1 MRPLP
6 LLPLALALAACGQPD
21 DDPSGLT
28 PDEARQLNEAAA
40 AIDINS
46 GVPVNLSEDDQ

>member
-1 MRPLP
+1 MRLLP
-6 LLPLALALAACGQPD
+6 LLPLALALAACGQAD
-21 DDPSGLT
+21 EDPSGLT

-46 GVPVNLSEDDQ
+46 STPVNLSEDAQ

>member
-1 MRPLP
+1 MRVLP

-21 DDPSGLT
+21 DDPSGLS
-28 PDEARQLNEAAA
+28 PEEARELNEAAA

-46 GVPVNLSEDDQ
+46 STPVNLSEDAQ